1 MHYVGLVL
9 SFFFLANRQCGV
21 IPNLS
26 ISMYPIPFVKSVDY
40 ADSPA
45 NAFLFLEVA
54 VYSRNSDIHC
64 WLPPL
69 LDYKSKLWT
78 KITFLRLIKMR
89 RAELCLL
96 YYYVI
101 SDYSHS

>member
-45 NAFLFLEVA
+45 NAFLFVEVA

-64 WLPPL
+64 CLLPK
-69 LDYKSKLWT
+69 LDCKSKLWT
-78 KITFLRLIKMR
+78 KIAFLRLINIETSRIMYI
-89 RAELCLL
+89 A
-96 YYYVI
+96 
-101 SDYSHS
+101 